1 MPLIEDMSGIRNRV
15 RFQYMKDGLLQELT
29 AACHSL
35 SLPVIPN
42 RHRHHC
48 LAIWGHG
55 EFRIGLA
62 HRVQEGGNCKWK
74 LSTLGWA
81 YPRHPLILGI
91 LSEDNLQIERIALM
105 FDPPNQKIS
114 FCFQDDS
121 IKKTA
126 ILRQTATEIVAAII
140 SKQSIDGD

>member
-1 MPLIEDMSGIRNRV
+1 
-15 RFQYMKDGLLQELT
+15 MKDGLLQELT

-62 HRVQEGGNCKWK
+62 HQVQEDGNCKWK

-81 YPRHPLILGI
+81 YPRQPLILGI
-91 LSEDNLQIERIALM
+91 LSQGNLRIERIALM
-105 FDPPNQKIS
+105 FDPPNQKVS
-114 FCFQDDS
+114 FRFHDDN
-121 IKKTA
+121 IAKTA
-126 ILRQTATEIVAAII
+126 IVRETTAEIVAAII
-140 SKQSIDGD
+140 AKQSIGGD

>member
-1 MPLIEDMSGIRNRV
+1 MEV
-15 RFQYMKDGLLQELT
+15 EY
-29 AACHSL
+29 
-35 SLPVIPN
+35 
-42 RHRHHC
+42 
-48 LAIWGHG
+48 
-55 EFRIGLA
+55 IGL
-62 HRVQEGGNCKWK
+62 G
-74 LSTLGWA
+74 LSST
-81 YPRHPLILGI
+81 PIDLGI